1 VNPAIRRHRLAPLVT
16 VTVAALVFAILVI
29 AVRLQ

>member
-1 VNPAIRRHRLAPLVT
+1 VNPAIRQHRLAPLVT